1 MLFLAKRVLTK
12 YKPLIMQMWAHQLA
26 NEIAN
31 ANITTLLDVQIL
43 LGFHCIMPLLE
54 LLHGLIKMV
63 QTRTFMLS
71 ILLKF

>member
-12 YKPLIMQMWAHQLA
+12 YKPLIMQMWAHQSTS
-26 NEIAN
+26 EIAN

-63 QTRTFMLS
+63 QT
-71 ILLKF
+71 

>member
-1 MLFLAKRVLTK
+1 MLFLAKKVLTK
-12 YKPLIMQMWAHQLA
+12 YKPLIMQMWAHQSTS
-26 NEIAN
+26 EIAN

-63 QTRTFMLS
+63 QT
-71 ILLKF
+71 

>member
-1 MLFLAKRVLTK
+1 
-12 YKPLIMQMWAHQLA
+12 MQMWAHQLA